1 MTKYI
6 YNYIFLSIFIHSL
19 IFLLLILTIRN
30 SITDIKSIT
39 YVNLIEEKGV
49 ALPSDSNSNKNL
61 SNIKQPIK
69 TKELPTKTIE
79 KSTSSIKDNDKILEE
94 RISALQAK
102 KKIMESAKIS
112 ISKSNAGNLDSANT
126 RQSMETGVSQS
137 YLSLISG
144 LIKEKWN
151 LPETVPKNLEAI
163 VTIKILPNGQAIIE
177 GFEKKS
183 GNALFDS
190 SVIRAI
196 NNSTPLPR
204 PTKEIIVGL
213 RFKP

>member
-1 MTKYI
+1 M
-6 YNYIFLSIFIHSL
+6 
-19 IFLLLILTIRN
+19 
-30 SITDIKSIT
+30 TDIRSIT
-39 YVNLIEEKGV
+39 YVDLIEEKV
-49 ALPSDSNSNKNL
+49 TASHSDSDSSRDQSNT
-61 SNIKQPIK
+61 KQPMK
-69 TKELPTKTIE
+69 TKDLLTKTVE
-79 KSTSSIKDNDKILEE
+79 KSTSSFRDNDKILEE

-102 KKIMESAKIS
+102 KKIIESAKIS
-112 ISKSNAGNLDSANT
+112 ISKHNAENLDSAHS
-126 RQSMETGVSQS
+126 RQSRESEVSQS

-163 VTIKILPNGQAIIE
+163 VTIKILPTGKAIIE

-204 PTKEIIVGL
+204 PNREITVGL